1 MFIIELN
8 ICHFISVTSFDEESA
23 CITAGKEFALIRT
36 VGGKVRETLSSQT
49 ISEYLQITIRADPV
63 KFM

>member
-36 VGGKVRETLSSQT
+36 VGGKVGETLSSQT
-49 ISEYLQITIRADPV
+49 ISEYFPTTIRADPV
-63 KFM
+63 KFI